1 MEKGGIGENRKDVGH
16 VAILALSQMT
26 MSPTVYL
33 DVKED
38 ERTGQQCRKEIHQ
51 RYHNPLVLPRQ
62 KAQVTE
68 RKNQQERQY
77 GKVEGGGDL
86 RYNLCCGE

>member
-1 MEKGGIGENRKDVGH
+1 
-16 VAILALSQMT
+16 
-26 MSPTVYL
+26 
-33 DVKED
+33 
-38 ERTGQQCRKEIHQ
+38 
-51 RYHNPLVLPRQ
+51 LPRQ

-77 GKVEGGGDL
+77 GKVEGRGDL